1 MHGVLSHTKN
11 KIWGEEKNWGNPPA
25 PRGIDFLR
33 FFLKNSQNWLKWQ
46 ERFYPHPPPSD
57 MCAEKIPL
65 VSIGGRAEGQACTD
79 PGARTPIGA
88 SEILFLYLGGSSWSI
103 IGQ

>member
-46 ERFYPHPPPSD
+46 ERFYPHPPPQTRVLKKF
-57 MCAEKIPL
+57 CWWRWVAERRVK
-65 VSIGGRAEGQACTD
+65 RAQTREQGPPAAAAVFITD
-79 PGARTPIGA
+79 
-88 SEILFLYLGGSSWSI
+88 Y
-103 IGQ
+103 